1 MYISK
6 SPGLLRSLTRKN
18 LTWQIDNQPGKI
30 FLTFDDGPIPEIT
43 PQVLDIL
50 EEYNAKATFFC
61 VGDNVSKHPDVYGK
75 VLAAGHTTGNH
86 TFHHLNGWKTPLNEY
101 LADIGQCHSMVKS
114 PLFRPPYGRIRPS
127 YIQSI
132 KTDYQII
139 MWSVLSGDFDLDS
152 SPEKV
157 LNNATQNTSDGS
169 IVVFHDSLKAADR
182 LFYALPRFLEHF
194 SQQGFTFSAITPE
207 LTKQQIG

>member
-61 VGDNVSKHPDVYGK
+61 VGDNVNKHPDVYGK

-86 TFHHLNGWKTPLNEY
+86 TYHHLNGWKTPLNEY
-101 LADIGQCHSMVKS
+101 LADIGQCHRMVKS

-132 KTDYQII
+132 KPDYQII

-207 LTKQQIG
+207 LTKQQSG